1 MPNTDFQIL
10 KVPDREL
17 IESLLKIHTEL
28 DISPS
33 GRLVIYLA
41 SGRARN
47 DISIDEIDNDPF
59 IEQLRDWNRSLIW
72 RISLDIGQ
80 FLSASVSVERSNGFD
95 QASVSFDDHSDQ
107 VQVVRLLGVTQK
119 HLRPFV
125 RTPELDDLLGP
136 ELAEFYTKREEAL
149 LRLEGVSQKLIEQNE
164 EYRRGL
170 DAKAD
175 SSQQQLEEKIKEK
188 EQDLEAEY
196 KKKEELLDRR
206 AQEII
211 KKEELFDEKDNQQ
224 ARRTLRAEF
233 KQLIADRTTD
243 YSLSDSTV
251 RKRLPINLVFL
262 GILSVLGCFVYT
274 AFLGSLPS
282 TADWY
287 DHARLPIS
295 LVAFV
300 GMAIFYIRW
309 LDGWSQRHADEE
321 FRLKQLDIDI
331 DRASWVVEMA
341 LEWKEEKGTEIP
353 QELIDRLTR
362 NLFREAR
369 NKDDVRHPTEDILST
384 FLGEATKLRLG
395 APGIAEAEFDRRGLK
410 RAKKAVAPNIREDQS
425 E

>member
-1 MPNTDFQIL
+1 MSETNFQIF

-17 IESLLKIHTEL
+17 VESLLKIHTEL
-28 DISPS
+28 EISPS
-33 GRLVIYLA
+33 GRLSIDLA
-41 SGRARN
+41 NGGARSK
-47 DISIDEIDNDPF
+47 ISIDEIDNDLL
-59 IEQLRDWNRSLIW
+59 IKQLKDWNGSLIW
-72 RISLDIGQ
+72 RVNLEIGQ
-80 FLSASVSVERSNGFD
+80 FLGAHVNVERSNGFD
-95 QASVSFDDHSDQ
+95 QARVSFNDNSDQ
-107 VQVVRLLGVTQK
+107 GQVAQLLGVTQK

-125 RTPELDDLLGP
+125 RTPELDALLGP
-136 ELAEFYTKREEAL
+136 ELTEFYAKREEGL

-164 EYRRGL
+164 AYRREL

-175 SSQQQLEEKIKEK
+175 ALQQRLEEKVKEK
-188 EQDLEAEY
+188 EQELEAEH
-196 KKKEELLDRR
+196 KKKEELLHQRE
-206 AQEII
+206 QEII
-211 KKEELFDEKDNQQ
+211 KKQEVFDEKDNQQ

-233 KQLIADRTTD
+233 KKLIAERTKD

-251 RKRLPINLVFL
+251 KKRSPINGVFIV
-262 GILSVLGCFVYT
+262 ILIVLGLFVAM
-274 AFLGSLPS
+274 AFEGSLSS

-287 DHARLPIS
+287 DHVRLPIS

-309 LDGWSQRHADEE
+309 LDSWSQRHADEE

-369 NKDDVRHPTEDILST
+369 SKDDVRHPTEDVLST

-410 RAKKAVAPNIREDQS
+410 RAKKTAAPNIREDQK